1 MTNKD
6 LHRILLKRLLPVLFV
21 LTILVAAVVYY
32 LELENIDAFVENL
45 AIGESRAVLVEY
57 GRHWED
63 PQNMDLG
70 SYIRKGEGRGGR
82 GAFIV
87 IELYNK
93 EKKLVAE
100 AVRQGSEQIELEMD
114 KYRHEALMQDDVNYR
129 KIYINRQLFIMVM
142 VPLKIDDSVTGGY
155 FEGVYEVD
163 DAVMKDIKDR
173 VIWSVCQVIAVIFIT
188 ALVLY
193 PIIISLNRELIKR
206 SEELYRANLGM
217 LEILG
222 NAIAKRDSDTNTHNY
237 RVTIY
242 AIRLAEALG
251 LGREEMKGL
260 IKGAFLHDLGKI
272 AISDNILHKP
282 AGLTPEEM
290 EVMKTHVQH
299 GVEIISD
306 YRWLGD
312 ALDVVSC
319 HHEKYDGGGFLK
331 GMHGENIPLP
341 ARIFAVCDVFDA
353 LTSRRPY
360 KEPFSYER
368 SLEMIMQ
375 LRGNHF
381 DPRIVD
387 AFSRIV
393 EKLYAE
399 ICDAN
404 EDFLKNMMKQLI
416 DRYFEVQLPVP
427 DDSSGVSAGGQ
438 VSEDF
443 LA

>member
-6 LHRILLKRLLPVLFV
+6 LHRKLLKRLFPALLI
-21 LTILVAAVVYY
+21 LTILAGAVVYFI
-32 LELENIDAFVENL
+32 ELENIDELVQDL
-45 AIGESRAVLVEY
+45 AVGESRAVLADY

-63 PQNMDLG
+63 PQHIDLG
-70 SYIRKGEGRGGR
+70 LYIRKNESHGGK
-82 GAFIV
+82 GNFIV
-87 IELYNK
+87 IELYDKNR
-93 EKKLVAE
+93 KLVAE
-100 AVRQGSEQIELEMD
+100 AIRQGSEQIEIEMN
-114 KYRHEALMQDDVNYR
+114 KYRHEALMKDNVNY
-129 KIYINRQLFIMVM
+129 KKLYVGRQLYIMVV
-142 VPLKIDDSVTGGY
+142 VPLKIDGSITGGY

-163 DAVMKDIKDR
+163 PMVMKDIR
-173 VIWSVCQVIAVIFIT
+173 GRILWSILQVVSVIFIT

-206 SEELYRANLGM
+206 SDELYLANLGM

-242 AIRLAEALG
+242 SIRLAEALG
-251 LGREEMKGL
+251 LSSEEMKGL

-272 AISDNILHKP
+272 AISDNILLKP
-282 AGLTPEEM
+282 AELTPEEI
-290 EVMKTHVQH
+290 EVMRTHVQH
-299 GVEIISD
+299 GVDIISD

-312 ALDVVSC
+312 ALDIVSC
-319 HHEKYDGGGFLK
+319 HHEKFDGRGFLK
-331 GMHGENIPLP
+331 GMQGEDIPLP

-368 SLEMIMQ
+368 SLELISQ
-375 LRGNHF
+375 LRGTHF

-387 AFSRIV
+387 MFNSIA

-399 ICDAN
+399 ISKAD
-404 EDFLKNMMKQLI
+404 EDFLKSMLKELI
-416 DRYFEVQLPVP
+416 DRYFEAQTSVP
-427 DDSSGVSAGGQ
+427 RSS
-438 VSEDF
+438 
-443 LA
+443 